1 MRTATHLDFDELLG
15 HLMLVGFMGLVAW
28 ALVAAFGFI
37 AGVIQVDPQASLR
50 FLLAILILV
59 FTRRTYWEIHQW
71 RSGKL
76 QPDER
81 FGFAA
86 PIYEHPRVSELT
98 LQRTDDNATGSQ
110 QAAG

>member
-1 MRTATHLDFDELLG
+1 MTTTARLDFDELLE
-15 HLMLVGFMGLVAW
+15 HLMLVGFLGLVAW

-37 AGVIQVDPQASLR
+37 AGVIQVEPQAALR
-50 FLLAILILV
+50 FLLAVLILV
-59 FTRRTYWEIHQW
+59 FTRRTYWEIRQW

-76 QPDER
+76 PPDER

-86 PIYEHPRVSELT
+86 PISEHPRVSEFT
-98 LQRTDDNATGSQ
+98 LQRTGENATGSP

>member
-1 MRTATHLDFDELLG
+1 
-15 HLMLVGFMGLVAW
+15 MLVGFLGLVAW

-59 FTRRTYWEIHQW
+59 FTRRTYWEIRQW

-76 QPDER
+76 PPDER
-81 FGFAA
+81 FGFAV
-86 PIYEHPRVSELT
+86 PISEHPRVSELA
-98 LQRTDDNATGSQ
+98 LHRTDDNATGSQ